1 MYTGLVA
8 AGICNYNKGMNVFR
22 RPLARQ
28 IEYDFTV
35 DDLISSGSTVE
46 DAIEEA
52 NVLFNEEYDTRYPF
66 SMLSLSVAYSSSLT
80 YSGYFI
86 CSVMQV
92 T

>member
-1 MYTGLVA
+1 VRIGLIA
-8 AGICNYNKGMNVFR
+8 AAIGKNSKGMNVFR

-80 YSGYFI
+80 HSGYFI